1 MFQTFVTGPIGARGF
16 GLVGR
21 CVECRARG
29 GMDQARCTGFGAGCL
44 AGPPREAA
52 QPRGFAWAPL
62 IDVEGRLAGF

>member
-1 MFQTFVTGPIGARGF
+1 MG
-16 GLVGR
+16 
-21 CVECRARG
+21 
-29 GMDQARCTGFGAGCL
+29 QARCTGFGAGCL